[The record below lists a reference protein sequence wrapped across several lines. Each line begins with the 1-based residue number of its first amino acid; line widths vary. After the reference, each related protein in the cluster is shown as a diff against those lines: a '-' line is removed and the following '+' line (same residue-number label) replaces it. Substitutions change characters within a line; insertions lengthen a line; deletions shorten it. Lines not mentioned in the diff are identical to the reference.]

1 MSRRTRLHRTRKSN
15 TAIRVIFGGIA
26 MLVALTVLLTGVG
39 AAAAFSMFSG
49 WLVDLPDLDDPT
61 AFSVAQA
68 TKVYSADNKLI
79 ANLYLEN
86 RQVVDLDEISPYMQ
100 HALVAVEDER
110 FYQHNGFDAVGIVRA
125 FMTNLVAGGVS
136 EGASTIT
143 QQYIRN
149 TILADE
155 RYDISYRR
163 KVREA
168 YLAYE
173 LEQRMSKDEVL
184 SMYLNTVYF
193 GEGAYGAES
202 AALTF
207 FSKHASE
214 LTIAEAALLAGLVQ
228 SPSNL
233 SPYDN
238 AEGAVSRRQWV
249 LSKMHE
255 QGYITDEE
263 YEAAK
268 VEELSLGRAA
278 QLDKS
283 GVYSAPYFVAHV
295 KKLLQD
301 EYGTGLVFQGGLTVY
316 TTLDTTTQDQAEA
329 ACRKIMNKDSD
340 PDYAL
345 VAIEPESGKI
355 KAMVGGRDWDTNKF
369 NFATQA
375 KRQPGSSFKMFTLV
389 TALKQGMPPTRK
401 IDSSS
406 PAVIQ
411 TGGTPW
417 RVTGGSKGYIT
428 LKQATVGSVN
438 AAFAR
443 LIAEMG
449 AEPVVETAHDMGITT
464 DIEPYLSITL
474 GSQEVTPLEMT
485 ASYATLANEGR
496 HIPPVAIEKVL
507 DSSGET
513 IFEADHTGTQA
524 ISASVAYATTQ
535 ILKGVISGGTATRA
549 NIGRPAAGKTGTTQ
563 DYRDAWFC
571 GYTPQLACAVWMG
584 YTPEKP
590 MRNVHGITV
599 FGGTFPAMI
608 WAEFMKN
615 ALADTPKTDFKSAPA
630 PKYTWKSEW
639 DVPDIAVPDVKDMKQ
654 ADAEKVITEAK
665 LEAAF
670 TSAYS
675 PTVEAGR
682 VISQSP
688 AAGTKVKPAEV
699 VTCVVSKGIDPSTP
713 PEPVEPPEPDP
724 TSTVPPTSTPTP

>member
-1 MSRRTRLHRTRKSN
+1 MKKPHI
-15 TAIRVIFGGIA
+15 AVRVIMAGIA
-26 MLVALTVLLTGVG
+26 LSLAVTVLFTGIGIAG
-39 AAAAFSMFSG
+39 AFAMVSG
-49 WLVDLPDLDDPT
+49 WLTDLPSLDDPN
-61 AFSVAQA
+61 AFKVAQT

-86 RQVVDLDEISPYMQ
+86 RQVVELEEISPHLQ
-100 HALVAVEDER
+100 HALVSVEDER
-110 FYQHNGFDAVGIVRA
+110 FYTHNGFDAVGIARA
-125 FMTNLVAGGVS
+125 FVTNLAKGGVA

-149 TILADE
+149 TILTDE

-163 KVREA
+163 KAREA
-168 YLAYE
+168 YLAYQ

-184 SMYLNTVYF
+184 SVYLNTVYF

-207 FSKHASE
+207 FNKHASD
-214 LTIAEAALLAGLVQ
+214 LTIAEAALLAGLPQ
-228 SPSNL
+228 SPSRL
-233 SPYDN
+233 SPYEN

-255 QGYITDEE
+255 QGYITDGE

-268 VEELSLGRAA
+268 IEELHLERAP
-278 QLDKS
+278 QLDEQ

-316 TTLDTTTQDQAEA
+316 TTLDTTMQDQAEK
-329 ACRKIMNKDSD
+329 ACRKIMDRDTD

-345 VAIEPESGKI
+345 VAIEPETGKI
-355 KAMVGGRDWDTNKF
+355 KALVGGKDWDTNKF

-406 PAVIQ
+406 PAIIA
-411 TGGTPW
+411 TGGKPW
-417 RVTGGSKGYIT
+417 RVTGGGKGYIT
-428 LKQATVGSVN
+428 LQQATVGSVN

-443 LIAEMG
+443 LIAEIG

-464 DIEPYLSITL
+464 DIQPYLSITL

-485 ASYATLANEGR
+485 ASFATLANQGT

-507 DSSGET
+507 DASGET
-513 IFEADHTGTQA
+513 IYEADHKGTEA
-524 ISASVAYATTQ
+524 ISPSIAYAATQ

-571 GYTPQLACAVWMG
+571 GFTPQLSCAVWMG

-615 ALADTPKTDFKSAPA
+615 ALANEPKLDFKSAPA
-630 PKYTWKSEW
+630 PAYTWKKKW
-639 DVPDIAVPDVKDMKQ
+639 DVPDIAIPNVTGMTQ
-654 ADAEKVITEAK
+654 AAAEKALTDAK
-665 LEAAF
+665 LEATA
-670 TSAYS
+670 SQAYS
-675 PTVEAGR
+675 PTVAAGY
-682 VISQSP
+682 VISQTP
-688 AAGTKVKPAEV
+688 AAGSKAKPADAV
-699 VTCVVSKGIDPSTP
+699 IIIVSKGPDPATP
-713 PEPVEPPEPDP
+713 PPPVTPPPPPP
-724 TSTVPPTSTPTP
+724 TSTPLPTSTPTP